1 MTRLSAR
8 GVVTGEHGAPGMVL
22 ANERYARQL
31 LKDCVPQIASGEWK
45 LESCRATDIR
55 GGRRKPVALYDVTY
69 TRAQDSSARSDQVV
83 AKIYR
88 AKKHRAGSAHEAIAS
103 LWEAGFRPPAK
114 FRVPRPYGY
123 SARRSA
129 FVQGVVRGVPWADFL
144 YEDAVSLRA
153 ASNRAAAWLTRL
165 QRSGVVAP
173 AQGVEEELARTRQFV
188 EELGRLYPQLRPG
201 LRSLFERLA
210 LRFQADPGPLM
221 PSHGDFHP
229 KNVLLTDGLAT
240 VIDFDAF
247 ALREPA
253 FDVGHAMA
261 QLLIMSHFR
270 LGDIA
275 PGAAAAA
282 SFWQRY
288 EQDGAAPWSRVALH
302 ICRTYIE
309 ILHYVLYA
317 LQTHK
322 PELVK
327 LWPGLVEYWL
337 ESDGPDAV
345 ESLIRS
351 R

>member
-1 MTRLSAR
+1 MTRLSTR
-8 GVVTGEHGAPGMVL
+8 GVVTAEHGAPTRVL

-31 LKDCVPQIASGEWK
+31 LKDCIPQIASGEWQV
-45 LESCRATDIR
+45 ESCRATDIR
-55 GGRRKPVALYDVTY
+55 GGRRKPVALYDLTY
-69 TRAQDSSARSDQVV
+69 TDGQGSSTRTDQLV
-83 AKIYR
+83 AKVYR
-88 AKKHRAGSAHEAIAS
+88 AKKHRAGSAHEAITS
-103 LWEAGFRPPAK
+103 LWEAGFRPPSK
-114 FRVPRPYGY
+114 FRVPQPYGY

-144 YEDAVSLRA
+144 YEDAESLRA
-153 ASNRAAAWLTRL
+153 ASSRAAAWLTRL
-165 QRSGVVAP
+165 QQSKVVAP
-173 AQGVEEELARTRQFV
+173 AQGVEQELARTRHFV
-188 EELGRLYPQLRPG
+188 EDLGRRYPG
-201 LRSLFERLA
+201 LRPRLQALLERLA
-210 LRFQADPGPLM
+210 PRFEADPGPLM

-229 KNVLLTDGLAT
+229 KNVVLTDGLAT
-240 VIDFDAF
+240 VIDFDTF
-247 ALREPA
+247 GLREPA

-275 PGAAAAA
+275 PGAEGAA

-288 EQDGAAPWSRVALH
+288 AQDGAAPWSRVALH

-317 LQTHK
+317 LETHK

-345 ESLIRS
+345 ESLIRG